1 MRTAI
6 LAAISLFPLTVAAQ
20 QRGARPPAAAQPVAE
35 SAPTLSTI
43 RTGKDGF
50 VLPEGTIDLADLIDS
65 AARYLQRNIFYLPQ
79 ELAQAPGGTTIA
91 LQREL
96 ALDAI
101 GCEEVLCEL
110 LYMRGFA
117 LLPRNTDK
125 NLYEVVFM
133 LGARAREVTMSAQR
147 RTVDEILKRP
157 RLKQPVITEVQ
168 LQHIN
173 ATIATNALRPFF
185 ANQGGPQS
193 GPGLTFGTAG
203 SNMTLLV
210 SGFQDQVVQLIRLVQ
225 ACDVPQ
231 KDVGPGEGQ
240 GVGQVGGDLDQRL
253 KRIEARLDKIEA
265 GQAPHDGKAASGR

>member
-1 MRTAI
+1 MRIAI
-6 LAAISLFPLTVAAQ
+6 LAALSLPPLTLAAQ
-20 QRGARPPAAAQPVAE
+20 QRGARPPAAQPAAE
-35 SAPTLSTI
+35 GAPTLSTI

-65 AARYLQRNIFYLPQ
+65 AARYLQRNIFYAPQ
-79 ELAQAPGGTTIA
+79 ELAQAPSGTTIV

-101 GCEEVLCEL
+101 GCEEVLGEL

-117 LLPRNTDK
+117 LLTVNADK
-125 NLYEVVFM
+125 NLYEVVF
-133 LGARAREVTMSAQR
+133 LFGQRAREVTLSAQR

-157 RLKQPVITEVQ
+157 RLKQPVITEIQ

-173 ATIATNALRPFF
+173 ASVATNALRPFF
-185 ANQGGPQS
+185 ANQAGPSQN
-193 GPGLTFGTAG
+193 GLGLTFGTAG

-210 SGFQDQVVQLIRLVQ
+210 SGFQDQVAQLIRLVQ

-231 KDVGPGEGQ
+231 KDVGPGEGP
-240 GVGQVGGDLDQRL
+240 GQVGVDLDQRL

-265 GQAPHDGKAASGR
+265 GPAPHDGKPAGGR